1 MPQADS
7 AWLDLNGLS
16 LLPIEL
22 LSHILDHL
30 STIDCM
36 TAKCVSRS
44 FCSAG
49 RGVLPRRWPG
59 LSGEAGFFTFDTLPT
74 ALVPI
79 GCHGGRMRLH
89 SDGTVSGV
97 YAHFLLNPPVNLAA
111 LATPQR
117 QRVQHSKIRGT
128 WTGDALNID
137 LLDYCA
143 NQDGPSLASFK
154 LRVSTSELT
163 VQGHMLSL
171 GGQWRLHVLQKQGD
185 DTDHVGDLHRLNL
198 NYSPPN
204 RRPPQAQQRGRR
216 TRRERAAHMPEE
228 EEEEEEEEHPSIID
242 DVPSRPPPLRG
253 GCARSWSAC
262 LCGEAETYNV
272 WRVSREAYGSCRAP
286 RGLQ

>member
-1 MPQADS
+1 MPLPLPLPVRSLLTFSWADN
-7 AWLDLNGLS
+7 AWSEVNGLS
-16 LLPIEL
+16 QLPVEL

-30 STIDCM
+30 STIECM

-49 RGVLPRRWPG
+49 RDVLPRRWPG
-59 LSGEAGFFTFDTLPT
+59 LSVETGFFTFDALPT

-89 SDGTVSGV
+89 SDGTLSGV
-97 YAHFLLNPPVNLAA
+97 YSHFLLDQSVNLAA
-111 LATPQR
+111 LATPAAKCQR
-117 QRVQHSKIRGT
+117 GPYSKIRGT
-128 WTGDALNID
+128 WTGDALNIE

-143 NQDGPSLASFK
+143 SQDGPSLASFE

-163 VQGHMLSL
+163 LQGHMLCL
-171 GGQWRLHVLQKQGD
+171 GGQWRLHVLSEQGG

-216 TRRERAAHMPEE
+216 THRERAAHMA
-228 EEEEEEEEHPSIID
+228 EEEEHPSIIH
-242 DVPSRPPPLRG
+242 DVLSRPPPLRD

-262 LCGEAETYNV
+262 PCGDA
-272 WRVSREAYGSCRAP
+272 
-286 RGLQ
+286 